1 MSLVKRLAA
10 LSATTLLLTAGA
22 ATGQAAAAPSRAGA
36 DSGAPAAVAAV
47 DLERYLGSWYQ
58 VAAVPQLFELQC
70 ARNVKATY
78 TRTAAGTVGVRN
90 TCTTWLNTISGVTGD
105 ARPLDAG
112 NARLNVS
119 FLGLGGT
126 YLHTSRANYIVT
138 GLDSGYRWAVVTDN
152 DRRSGFVLSRTPS
165 LTSGQRS
172 AVLTAI
178 KGAGLDP
185 CRFHVTRQDDAA
197 VATGSLC

>member
-1 MSLVKRLAA
+1 M
-10 LSATTLLLTAGA
+10 SATALLLTVGAGA
-22 ATGQAAAAPSRAGA
+22 GQATAAPSRAGA

-58 VAAVPQLFELQC
+58 VAALPQLFELQC

-90 TCTTWLNTISGVTGD
+90 TCTTWLNTTSSVTGD
-105 ARPLDAG
+105 ARPLDAT

-126 YLHTSRANYIVT
+126 YLHTDRANYIVT
-138 GLDSGYRWAVVTDN
+138 GLDPDYRWAVVTDS

-172 AVLTAI
+172 AVLSAI
-178 KGAGLDP
+178 RSAGLDP
-185 CRFHVTRQDDAA
+185 CRFRVTRQDDGAA
-197 VATGSLC
+197 ATGSLC